1 MRPMCL
7 TRWISVLVLLLTAHA
22 FAATALDKPLKDLQG
37 KPQKVS
43 QWIGKPIVLNFW
55 ATWCEPCRE
64 ETPAFVKLQKQY
76 GDAVQFVG
84 VAIDEAPAVT
94 QFIKQYGVTYPILLG
109 DADGMD
115 MMLALGNV
123 QGGLPFTLILDR
135 KGHIAAQQLGVMKA
149 DAVQKA
155 LKPLIAAR

>member
-1 MRPMCL
+1 MRL
-7 TRWISVLVLLLTAHA
+7 TRWLPMLALLLTAHG
-22 FAATALDKPLKDLQG
+22 FAATALDQPLKDMQG

-55 ATWCEPCRE
+55 ATWCAPCRE

-76 GDAVQFVG
+76 GNSVQFVG
-84 VAIDEAPAVT
+84 VAIDEAPAVS
-94 QFIKQYGVTYPILLG
+94 QFIKQYGVTYPVLLG

-135 KGHIAAQQLGVMKA
+135 KGHIAAQQLGTMKA
-149 DAVQKA
+149 DEVQKV
-155 LKPLIAAR
+155 LKPLLAAR